1 MILHEDY
8 IPSYVPEPDI
18 LLEATKGTTAIRT
31 KLYPVIEKL
40 MDKNKNAYRKA
51 VSKAIEKR
59 QKDLF
64 DIAPMNN
71 IFWTEY
77 DNQEFYKAIQIDT
90 AVIRA
95 AIDQT
100 YYASMSAFNPRS
112 AKDEFTVMQMC
123 IIRYWMLKNQPRDL
137 ELAIGILII
146 SGKFYPSAFH
156 MSYPTVAPAEYREIM
171 VYAVNNELSNKFDLK
186 QTGSLFTSLRNLGN
200 TCFDSYKDMMKR
212 YTDEDMVYVIQQVQ
226 TRLRS
231 FMKNI
236 AEVYYDCYE
245 NKNYITFDSDNFNE
259 DEYRLAD
266 NDALRVERYV
276 ETTMRVIN
284 TTKVDYALCKAASS
298 DLVSTEETKAI
309 IEYIL
314 NDRENLKEV
323 RELVRLMVNSYISQS
338 KDKDIHNINFITY
351 TISPKP
357 NSKDPNY
364 IRQKQIITGFLERSP
379 SSFNRRRTRIATE
392 NAYYRAVYM
401 YFARLI
407 YDSNK

>member
-1 MILHEDY
+1 MILQEDY
-8 IPSYVPEPDI
+8 VTSYIPEPDI
-18 LLEATKGTTAIRT
+18 LLEAAKGTSAIKT

-90 AVIRA
+90 TVIRA

-100 YYASMSAFNPRS
+100 YYASISAFNPRS

-123 IIRYWMLKNQPRDL
+123 IIRYWIMKNQPRDL

-200 TCFDSYKDMMKR
+200 TCFNSYTDMMKKF
-212 YTDEDMVYVIQQVQ
+212 TDEDVVYVIQQVQ

-266 NDALRVERYV
+266 NDALKVERYV
-276 ETTMRVIN
+276 EITMRVIN

>member
-1 MILHEDY
+1 MILQEDY
-8 IPSYVPEPDI
+8 VPSYIPEPDI
-18 LLEATKGTTAIRT
+18 LLEAAKGTSAIKT

-90 AVIRA
+90 AVIRE

-100 YYASMSAFNPRS
+100 YYAAISAFNPRS

-123 IIRYWMLKNQPRDL
+123 IIRYWIMKNQPRDL

-200 TCFDSYKDMMKR
+200 TCFNSYTDMMKKF
-212 YTDEDMVYVIQQVQ
+212 TDEDVVYVIQQVQ

-266 NDALRVERYV
+266 NDALKVERYV

>member
-8 IPSYVPEPDI
+8 IPSYVPESDI

>member
-1 MILHEDY
+1 MILQEDY
-8 IPSYVPEPDI
+8 VPSYIPEPDI
-18 LLEATKGTTAIRT
+18 LLEAAKGTSAIKT

-40 MDKNKNAYRKA
+40 MDKNKNTYRKA

-90 AVIRA
+90 TVIRE

-100 YYASMSAFNPRS
+100 YYAAISAFNPRS

-123 IIRYWMLKNQPRDL
+123 IIRYWIMKNQPRDL

-200 TCFDSYKDMMKR
+200 TCFNSYTDMMKKF
-212 YTDEDMVYVIQQVQ
+212 TDEDVVYVIQQVQ

-266 NDALRVERYV
+266 NDALKVERYV

>member
-1 MILHEDY
+1 MILQEDY
-8 IPSYVPEPDI
+8 VPSYIPEPDI
-18 LLEATKGTTAIRT
+18 LLEAAKGTSAIKT

-90 AVIRA
+90 AVIRE

-100 YYASMSAFNPRS
+100 YYAAISAFNPRS

-123 IIRYWMLKNQPRDL
+123 IIRYWIMKNQPRDL

-200 TCFDSYKDMMKR
+200 TCFNSYTDMMKKF
-212 YTDEDMVYVIQQVQ
+212 TDEDVVYVIQQVQ

-266 NDALRVERYV
+266 NDALKVERYV
-276 ETTMRVIN
+276 ETTMRIIN

>member
-1 MILHEDY
+1 MILQEDY
-8 IPSYVPEPDI
+8 VTSYIPEPDI
-18 LLEATKGTTAIRT
+18 LLEAAKGTSAIKT

-90 AVIRA
+90 AVIRE

-100 YYASMSAFNPRS
+100 YYASISAFNPRS

-123 IIRYWMLKNQPRDL
+123 IIRYWIMKNQPRDL

-200 TCFDSYKDMMKR
+200 TCFNSYTDMMKKF
-212 YTDEDMVYVIQQVQ
+212 TDEDVVYVIQQVQ

-266 NDALRVERYV
+266 NDALKVERYV

-364 IRQKQIITGFLERSP
+364 IRQKQIITEFLERSP

>member
-1 MILHEDY
+1 MILQEDY
-8 IPSYVPEPDI
+8 VPSYIPEPDI
-18 LLEATKGTTAIRT
+18 LLEAAKGTSAIKT

-90 AVIRA
+90 AVIRE

-100 YYASMSAFNPRS
+100 YYASISAFNPRS

-123 IIRYWMLKNQPRDL
+123 IIRYWIMKNQPRDL

-200 TCFDSYKDMMKR
+200 TCFNSYTDMMKKF
-212 YTDEDMVYVIQQVQ
+212 TDEDVVYVIQQVQ

-266 NDALRVERYV
+266 NDALKVERYV